1 MVLNTCVESLPL
13 KTNLLL
19 ITYYLLLNQ
28 QKVIEM
34 EIKSTRSDTLRDAE
48 RLGSLIVGG
57 ALVLTGLS
65 QRSLLRTLLTVSGGS
80 LVYHGVMGDKNL
92 ENKLMAATGIITNSL
107 RVEKTVTI
115 QNKSPEDLYTF
126 WHNFENLPTFMKNLQ
141 SVRIVSETRSHWVA
155 KTPLGNT
162 IEWDAEIL
170 IDRPNE
176 LITWASASGAD
187 VANSGSVRFTP
198 AYPGRGTEVKLVLE
212 YSPPGGAIT
221 DAIAKVFNESPEQQI
236 VEDLRHFKM
245 LMETGEI
252 ATTEG
257 QSSGR
262 RS

>member
-1 MVLNTCVESLPL
+1 
-13 KTNLLL
+13 
-19 ITYYLLLNQ
+19 
-28 QKVIEM
+28 M
-34 EIKSTRSDTLRDAE
+34 EIKLTKSDNPSDAE

-65 QRSLLRTLLTVSGGS
+65 QRFLLRTLLTASGGS
-80 LVYHGVMGDKNL
+80 LVYHSLMGDKSL
-92 ENKLMAATGIITNSL
+92 QNKLMETTELVTNSI

-115 QNKSPEDLYTF
+115 QNKSPEELYTY
-126 WHNFENLPTFMKNLQ
+126 WRNFENLPTFMKNLQ
-141 SVRIVSETRSHWVA
+141 SVRIVNETRSHWAA
-155 KTPLGNT
+155 KSPLGNS
-162 IEWDAEIL
+162 IEWDAEML

-176 LITWASASGAD
+176 LITWASTSGAD
-187 VANSGSVRFTP
+187 VDNSGSVRFTP

-221 DAIAKVFNESPEQQI
+221 DAIAKLFNESPEQQI

-257 QSSGR
+257 QSAGQ

>member
-1 MVLNTCVESLPL
+1 MVSGN
-13 KTNLLL
+13 
-19 ITYYLLLNQ
+19 
-28 QKVIEM
+28 
-34 EIKSTRSDTLRDAE
+34 
-48 RLGSLIVGG
+48 SLI
-57 ALVLTGLS
+57 
-65 QRSLLRTLLTVSGGS
+65 
-80 LVYHGVMGDKNL
+80 YHGLRGDKNL
-92 ENKLMAATGIITNSL
+92 ENKLIETTGLVADSL

-115 QNKSPEDLYTF
+115 QNKSPEELYTF
-126 WHNFENLPTFMKNLQ
+126 WHDFENWPTFMKNLQ
-141 SVRIVSETRSHWVA
+141 SVQIVNQTRSHWVVNA
-155 KTPLGNT
+155 PLGNK
-162 IEWDAEIL
+162 IEWDAEML

-176 LITWASASGAD
+176 LITWASASGAA

-198 AYPGRGTEVKLVLE
+198 ASPGRGTEVKLVLK

-262 RS
+262 R

>member
-1 MVLNTCVESLPL
+1 
-13 KTNLLL
+13 
-19 ITYYLLLNQ
+19 
-28 QKVIEM
+28 M
-34 EIKSTRSDTLRDAE
+34 EWRSTSSDNSPDNPSDTE

-65 QRSLLRTLLTVSGGS
+65 QRFLLRTLLTASGAS
-80 LVYHGVMGDKNL
+80 LIYHGIMGDKNL
-92 ENKLMAATGIITNSL
+92 QNKLMETTTGLTANSI

-115 QNKSPEDLYTF
+115 QNKSPEELYTF
-126 WHNFENLPTFMKNLQ
+126 WRNFENLPTFMKNLQ
-141 SVRIVSETRSHWVA
+141 SVQIVNQTRSHWMA
-155 KTPLGNT
+155 KSPIGNS
-162 IEWDAEIL
+162 IEWDAEML

-176 LITWASASGAD
+176 LITWASAPGAD

-212 YSPPGGAIT
+212 YSPPGGGIT
-221 DAIAKVFNESPEQQI
+221 DAIAKIFNESPEQQI

-257 QSSGR
+257 QSAGQR
-262 RS
+262 